1 MEILY
6 ILVPIALVFVF
17 IAIKVLFWA
26 IKNGQYDDLDTE
38 ANRILFDDQPL
49 KKKSR
54 APSSTVNKKP
64 SAE

>member
-26 IKNGQYDDLDTE
+26 INNGQYDDLNTE
-38 ANRILFDDQPL
+38 AHRILFDEQES
-49 KKKSR
+49 K
-54 APSSTVNKKP
+54 KKP
-64 SAE
+64 SNPGDEKSSH